1 MTKNK
6 MSFIRDEDYT
16 IWIVQIKKR
25 IQQSQIKA
33 AVKVNYELLDLYW
46 KLGKDIV
53 KKQEESR
60 WGDSFIATVSKD
72 LKTAFPN
79 MKGFSIQNLKSIRYW
94 YRFYSE
100 NINSLQ
106 AVSQISTVEK
116 MIKSIPWVHNQRIKE
131 K

>member
-6 MSFIRDEDYT
+6 LSFIRDEDYT

-72 LKTAFPN
+72 LKTVFPN

-106 AVSQISTVEK
+106 AVS
-116 MIKSIPWVHNQRIKE
+116 
-131 K
+131 